1 MTALTPRLAWAAR
14 LTIVASLT
22 GLTAGAIVPRAW
34 GQQPTSTSSGARV
47 TAQGLLVDFQD
58 AEVRTVVIALA
69 EAAGINVTF
78 GDLPSR
84 RITLRIRQP
93 VPIDSV
99 RGLLRSVA
107 ESNGLRV
114 TESGGLLRFDNAA
127 PPPTVAPSAPVQ
139 LGGPRLYVYQL
150 RHARAAR
157 LAGTLQAIFGGGV
170 AGPDAAEAG
179 PSSLSQRLRES
190 QIPPLRLDTLN
201 RGRDVALGVPV
212 LAGRVQSQVQIVP
225 DENTNA
231 LLVRAV
237 PADWEV
243 IRQAIAAVD
252 LRPMQVL
259 IEVLVAEVR
268 RTSELDVGV
277 EVSARQRSKAGDTRA
292 TGDLTGSGADPSTG
306 EVLLKWMNGGS
317 LDIAVALRALSARG
331 DVRIL
336 SRPVLLAQNNQE
348 AHILVGSQRPF
359 VQVFRSLPTDA
370 GVRDQIVQYRDVGT
384 SLTITPTV
392 NPDGYVNLEL
402 LQEVSSATAET
413 QFGAPV
419 ISTREARTYLF
430 VRDGQTTVIG
440 GLIDRQ
446 AEKSRSGI
454 PVLASIPV
462 LGALFGTTHN
472 TTVRSELF
480 LFLTPHVVRTDDELD
495 RLRDSVEHKLQL
507 LERELPK
514 VAPVTTTAPPPVSG
528 APAGGT
534 RPLRQPADS
543 VVHKPE
549 PLP

>member
-1 MTALTPRLAWAAR
+1 MTSCVHRPTRQTLITLLVACAMLA
-14 LTIVASLT
+14 
-22 GLTAGAIVPRAW
+22 AGAIAPRAW
-34 GQQPTSTSSGARV
+34 SQQPAPAPSGARV
-47 TAQGLLVDFQD
+47 TAQGILVDFQD
-58 AEVRTVVIALA
+58 AEVRSVIIALA

-84 RITLRIRQP
+84 RVTLRMRQP
-93 VPIDSV
+93 VPLDSV
-99 RGLLRSVA
+99 RALLRSVA

-114 TESGGLLRFDNAA
+114 TDSGGLLRFEGVA
-127 PPPTVAPSAPVQ
+127 PPTVAPVPQPQAT
-139 LGGPRLYVYQL
+139 GPRLYVYQL

-157 LAGTLQAIFGGGV
+157 LASTLQAIFGGGV
-170 AGPDAAEAG
+170 AGPDAGDAG
-179 PSSLSQRLRES
+179 PASLSQRLREQ

-201 RGRDVALGVPV
+201 RGRDLLPVVPV
-212 LAGRVQSQVQIVP
+212 MSGRVQSQVQIVP

-231 LLVRAV
+231 LLVRAS

-243 IRQAIAAVD
+243 IRQAIVAVD

-268 RTSELDVGV
+268 RTSELDLGV
-277 EVSARQRSKAGDTRA
+277 EVSARQRSKEGDTRA

-306 EVLLKWMNGGS
+306 ELLLKWMNGGA
-317 LDIAVALRALSARG
+317 LDVSVALRALSSRG

-440 GLIDRQ
+440 GLIDRET
-446 AEKSRSGI
+446 EKTRSGI

-462 LGALFGTTHN
+462 FGALFGTTRN

-480 LFLTPHVVRTDDELD
+480 LFLTPHVVRTDEELD
-495 RLRDSVEHKLQL
+495 QLRDSVQRKLEL
-507 LERELPK
+507 LQRELPK
-514 VAPVTTTAPPPVSG
+514 VAPFTTSTPPPLG
-528 APAGGT
+528 APADSARAVRT
-534 RPLRQPADS
+534 PADTA
-543 VVHKPE
+543 VRKPV
-549 PLP
+549 PVP

>member
-1 MTALTPRLAWAAR
+1 MLVTLVAALTAMTFRGTALCALA
-14 LTIVASLT
+14 
-22 GLTAGAIVPRAW
+22 
-34 GQQPTSTSSGARV
+34 QQPAPAGARV

-58 AEVRTVVIALA
+58 AEVRSVIIALA

-84 RITLRIRQP
+84 RLTLRLRQP
-93 VPIDSV
+93 VPLDSV
-99 RGLLRSVA
+99 RALLRSVA

-114 TESGGLLRFDNAA
+114 TDSGGLLRFENAA
-127 PPPTVAPSAPVQ
+127 PPPAAVPAAPVQ
-139 LGGPRLYVYQL
+139 VGGPRLYVYLL

-157 LAGTLQAIFGGGV
+157 LASTLQAIFGGGG
-170 AGPDAAEAG
+170 AGPDAVDAG
-179 PSSLSQRLRES
+179 PASLSQRLREQ

-201 RGRDVALGVPV
+201 RGRDLTPGVPV
-212 LAGRVQSQVQIVP
+212 MGARVPGQVQIVP

-231 LLVRAV
+231 LLVRAS

-243 IRQAIAAVD
+243 IRQAIMAVD

-268 RTSELDVGV
+268 RTSELDLGV
-277 EVSARQRSKAGDTRA
+277 EVSARQRSKEGDTRA
-292 TGDLTGSGADPSTG
+292 TGALTGSGADPSTG
-306 EVLLKWMNGGS
+306 EVLLKWMNGGA
-317 LDIAVALRALSARG
+317 LDISVALRALAARG

-446 AEKSRSGI
+446 AERSRSGI

-462 LGALFGTTHN
+462 LGALFGTTRN

-480 LFLTPHVVRTDDELD
+480 LFLTPHVVRTDEELD
-495 RLRDSVEHKLQL
+495 QLRDSVEHKLEL
-507 LERELPK
+507 LQRELPK
-514 VAPVTTTAPPPVSG
+514 LAPLTTKGPPP
-528 APAGGT
+528 PDGT
-534 RPLRQPADS
+534 PSDSSRGVRVPSDS

-549 PLP
+549 RVP